1 MINIKKIIDEYLAE
15 DIYFNEPWLQ
25 YVYDKN
31 AAYRKELELS
41 AEGETEIPELPDDG
55 GFDELPYIPNGTGL
69 KLPDEKV
76 DEDGNIILR
85 WTAGDPLQVVSC
97 PHCGANLPLDVEGA
111 GRMDPG
117 KMISGEK

>member
-25 YVYDKN
+25 DVYDKN

-41 AEGETEIPELPDDG
+41 AEGETEIPEIPDEG
-55 GFDELPYIPNGTGL
+55 GLWPYIANGTGL
-69 KLPDEKV
+69 KLPKEKV
-76 DEDGNIILR
+76 DEDGNIIPR
-85 WTAGDPLQVVSC
+85 WRAGDPPQVVSC